1 MNFQKLTPIVNKPNA
16 WALSPLVVFL
26 CLYLVASLLIND
38 FYKIPITVAFMVS
51 SIYAVATT
59 KGLSLND
66 RLLQYS
72 AGAANKNIML
82 MIWIFIL
89 AGAFAQSAQAMGA
102 IDATVNLTLR
112 LLPGNLLLAGIFLA
126 SCFISLSIGTS
137 VGTIVALVPVA
148 AGIAAKTDVSVV
160 FMTAVVVGGAFFG
173 DNLSFISDTTI
184 AATRTQGCVMRDKFR
199 VNSLIALPAALL
211 VFVYYVIY
219 GSHIEVVQD
228 IPHVEWMKVIPY
240 IIVLGTAVAGVN
252 VLLVLLLGLVSTG
265 IVGMAYGTF
274 DVFGWFGALGK
285 GMTGMGELIIVTLM
299 AGGMLELIRFNG
311 GVDYVLHRLTQHEAV
326 CLITSMTITPV
337 VTSVEKND
345 SMVVET
351 VAEASQ
357 TPVLKSANVI
367 PILQSEDTTNSLKL
381 KGLDNDQ
388 VNTEIVKETIG
399 GSAFILKAS
408 EDDANETSEET
419 NKLENENKS
428 NNKDANNKKSKKDG
442 KKSKKKKAKK
452 KSSSKSKSKY
462 KSLGTFKITGYCS
475 CAACCG
481 KTTGITASGTRATA
495 GRTIAADTSRFP
507 FGTKLKFNGNTYTV
521 EDRGGAIRG
530 NRIDLYFSSHSEA
543 LAWGVR
549 YMEVLVEK

>member
-1 MNFQKLTPIVNKPNA
+1 MR
-16 WALSPLVVFL
+16 
-26 CLYLVASLLIND
+26 
-38 FYKIPITVAFMVS
+38 KI
-51 SIYAVATT
+51 
-59 KGLSLND
+59 
-66 RLLQYS
+66 R
-72 AGAANKNIML
+72 
-82 MIWIFIL
+82 
-89 AGAFAQSAQAMGA
+89 
-102 IDATVNLTLR
+102 
-112 LLPGNLLLAGIFLA
+112 
-126 SCFISLSIGTS
+126 
-137 VGTIVALVPVA
+137 
-148 AGIAAKTDVSVV
+148 
-160 FMTAVVVGGAFFG
+160 
-173 DNLSFISDTTI
+173 
-184 AATRTQGCVMRDKFR
+184 
-199 VNSLIALPAALL
+199 LIA
-211 VFVYYVIY
+211 
-219 GSHIEVVQD
+219 
-228 IPHVEWMKVIPY
+228 
-240 IIVLGTAVAGVN
+240 
-252 VLLVLLLGLVSTG
+252 
-265 IVGMAYGTF
+265 
-274 DVFGWFGALGK
+274 
-285 GMTGMGELIIVTLM
+285 
-299 AGGMLELIRFNG
+299 
-311 GVDYVLHRLTQHEAV
+311 EAV

-428 NNKDANNKKSKKDG
+428 NNKDANNKKSKK
-442 KKSKKKKAKK
+442 

>member
-1 MNFQKLTPIVNKPNA
+1 MR
-16 WALSPLVVFL
+16 
-26 CLYLVASLLIND
+26 
-38 FYKIPITVAFMVS
+38 KI
-51 SIYAVATT
+51 
-59 KGLSLND
+59 
-66 RLLQYS
+66 R
-72 AGAANKNIML
+72 
-82 MIWIFIL
+82 
-89 AGAFAQSAQAMGA
+89 
-102 IDATVNLTLR
+102 
-112 LLPGNLLLAGIFLA
+112 
-126 SCFISLSIGTS
+126 
-137 VGTIVALVPVA
+137 
-148 AGIAAKTDVSVV
+148 
-160 FMTAVVVGGAFFG
+160 
-173 DNLSFISDTTI
+173 
-184 AATRTQGCVMRDKFR
+184 
-199 VNSLIALPAALL
+199 LIA
-211 VFVYYVIY
+211 
-219 GSHIEVVQD
+219 
-228 IPHVEWMKVIPY
+228 
-240 IIVLGTAVAGVN
+240 
-252 VLLVLLLGLVSTG
+252 
-265 IVGMAYGTF
+265 
-274 DVFGWFGALGK
+274 
-285 GMTGMGELIIVTLM
+285 
-299 AGGMLELIRFNG
+299 
-311 GVDYVLHRLTQHEAV
+311 EAV

-521 EDRGGAIRG
+521 EAIKG

>member
-1 MNFQKLTPIVNKPNA
+1 MR
-16 WALSPLVVFL
+16 
-26 CLYLVASLLIND
+26 
-38 FYKIPITVAFMVS
+38 KI
-51 SIYAVATT
+51 
-59 KGLSLND
+59 
-66 RLLQYS
+66 R
-72 AGAANKNIML
+72 
-82 MIWIFIL
+82 
-89 AGAFAQSAQAMGA
+89 
-102 IDATVNLTLR
+102 
-112 LLPGNLLLAGIFLA
+112 
-126 SCFISLSIGTS
+126 
-137 VGTIVALVPVA
+137 
-148 AGIAAKTDVSVV
+148 
-160 FMTAVVVGGAFFG
+160 
-173 DNLSFISDTTI
+173 
-184 AATRTQGCVMRDKFR
+184 
-199 VNSLIALPAALL
+199 LIA
-211 VFVYYVIY
+211 
-219 GSHIEVVQD
+219 
-228 IPHVEWMKVIPY
+228 
-240 IIVLGTAVAGVN
+240 
-252 VLLVLLLGLVSTG
+252 
-265 IVGMAYGTF
+265 
-274 DVFGWFGALGK
+274 
-285 GMTGMGELIIVTLM
+285 
-299 AGGMLELIRFNG
+299 
-311 GVDYVLHRLTQHEAV
+311 EAV

-388 VNTEIVKETIG
+388 ANTEIVKETIG

-408 EDDANETSEET
+408 
-419 NKLENENKS
+419 ENENKS

-442 KKSKKKKAKK
+442 KKSKKKKSKK

>member
-1 MNFQKLTPIVNKPNA
+1 MR
-16 WALSPLVVFL
+16 
-26 CLYLVASLLIND
+26 
-38 FYKIPITVAFMVS
+38 KI
-51 SIYAVATT
+51 
-59 KGLSLND
+59 
-66 RLLQYS
+66 R
-72 AGAANKNIML
+72 
-82 MIWIFIL
+82 
-89 AGAFAQSAQAMGA
+89 
-102 IDATVNLTLR
+102 
-112 LLPGNLLLAGIFLA
+112 
-126 SCFISLSIGTS
+126 
-137 VGTIVALVPVA
+137 
-148 AGIAAKTDVSVV
+148 
-160 FMTAVVVGGAFFG
+160 
-173 DNLSFISDTTI
+173 
-184 AATRTQGCVMRDKFR
+184 
-199 VNSLIALPAALL
+199 LIA
-211 VFVYYVIY
+211 
-219 GSHIEVVQD
+219 
-228 IPHVEWMKVIPY
+228 
-240 IIVLGTAVAGVN
+240 
-252 VLLVLLLGLVSTG
+252 
-265 IVGMAYGTF
+265 
-274 DVFGWFGALGK
+274 
-285 GMTGMGELIIVTLM
+285 
-299 AGGMLELIRFNG
+299 
-311 GVDYVLHRLTQHEAV
+311 EAV

-442 KKSKKKKAKK
+442 KKSKKKKSKK

-495 GRTIAADTSRFP
+495 GRTIAADTSKFP

>member
-1 MNFQKLTPIVNKPNA
+1 MR
-16 WALSPLVVFL
+16 
-26 CLYLVASLLIND
+26 
-38 FYKIPITVAFMVS
+38 KI
-51 SIYAVATT
+51 
-59 KGLSLND
+59 
-66 RLLQYS
+66 R
-72 AGAANKNIML
+72 
-82 MIWIFIL
+82 
-89 AGAFAQSAQAMGA
+89 
-102 IDATVNLTLR
+102 
-112 LLPGNLLLAGIFLA
+112 
-126 SCFISLSIGTS
+126 
-137 VGTIVALVPVA
+137 
-148 AGIAAKTDVSVV
+148 
-160 FMTAVVVGGAFFG
+160 
-173 DNLSFISDTTI
+173 
-184 AATRTQGCVMRDKFR
+184 
-199 VNSLIALPAALL
+199 LIA
-211 VFVYYVIY
+211 
-219 GSHIEVVQD
+219 
-228 IPHVEWMKVIPY
+228 
-240 IIVLGTAVAGVN
+240 
-252 VLLVLLLGLVSTG
+252 
-265 IVGMAYGTF
+265 
-274 DVFGWFGALGK
+274 
-285 GMTGMGELIIVTLM
+285 
-299 AGGMLELIRFNG
+299 
-311 GVDYVLHRLTQHEAV
+311 EAV

-419 NKLENENKS
+419 NKLENENKPIIRMQTI
-428 NNKDANNKKSKKDG
+428 KSLRKTERNLKRRRLRRNLLQNLNQNI
-442 KKSKKKKAKK
+442 
-452 KSSSKSKSKY
+452 

-543 LAWGVR
+543 LAWGCKIYGSFSR
-549 YMEVLVEK
+549 KIN